1 MTVAIALT
9 AATVADTRQVARALA
24 ALVRE
29 GDIIVLEGGLGAGKT
44 AFVSGLAEGL
54 GVTEA
59 VTSPT
64 FVLVKQY
71 VDGFMHL
78 VHADVYRLGSSAEFE
93 DLDLLHTA
101 RDGLLAIEWGDAIVG
116 SLPDTYLT
124 VQLDGLGDDGRTI
137 TLIPRGPWLER
148 PLSELSP

>member
-1 MTVAIALT
+1 MIAIQAH
-9 AATVADTRQVARALA
+9 TVADTLQVARSLA

-54 GVTEA
+54 GVTEL

-64 FVLVKQY
+64 FVLVKRY
-71 VDGFMHL
+71 DDGFMPL

-93 DLDLLHTA
+93 DLDLLHTS
-101 RDGLLAIEWGDAIVG
+101 RNGLLAIEWGDAVAGI
-116 SLPDTYLT
+116 LPDTYLT
-124 VQLDGLGDDGRTI
+124 VRLEGDGDDGRTI
-137 TLIPRGPWLER
+137 TLVAKGPWLQR
-148 PLSELSP
+148 PLGELA

>member
-1 MTVAIALT
+1 MIALT
-9 AATVADTRQVARALA
+9 ASTLADTLQIARALA
-24 ALVRE
+24 AMVRE
-29 GDIIVLEGGLGAGKT
+29 GDIIVLEGKLGAGKT

-54 GVTEA
+54 GVGEI

-64 FVLVKQY
+64 FVLVRRY
-71 VDGFMHL
+71 EDGFMPL

-101 RDGLLAIEWGDAIVG
+101 RDGLLAIEWGDAVVG

-124 VQLDGLGDDGRTI
+124 VRLETSGDEVRTI
-137 TLIPRGPWLER
+137 CLVPLGPWLDR
-148 PLSELSP
+148 PLEELAP

>member
-1 MTVAIALT
+1 MIAIHASAL
-9 AATVADTRQVARALA
+9 ADTLQVARALA

-29 GDIIVLEGGLGAGKT
+29 GDIIVLEGVLGSGKT

-54 GVTEA
+54 GVTEL

-64 FVLVKQY
+64 FVLVKRY
-71 VDGFMHL
+71 EDGFMPL

-93 DLDLLHTA
+93 DLDLLHSA
-101 RDGLLAIEWGDAIVG
+101 RDGLLAIEWGDAVVG

-124 VQLDGLGDDGRTI
+124 VRLEGGSAGSRMIHLV
-137 TLIPRGPWLER
+137 PRGPWLRR
-148 PLSELSP
+148 PLEELSA

>member
-1 MTVAIALT
+1 MTTAIALS
-9 AATVADTRQVARALA
+9 APTVADTRQVARALA
-24 ALVRE
+24 AMVRE

-44 AFVSGLAEGL
+44 AFVCGLAEGL
-54 GVTEA
+54 GVTEL

-64 FVLVKQY
+64 FVLVKRY
-71 VDGFMHL
+71 DDGFMQL

-116 SLPDTYLT
+116 SLPDIYLT
-124 VQLDGLGDDGRTI
+124 VQLDGSGEDGRTI
-137 TLIPRGPWLER
+137 TLIPKGPWLQR
-148 PLSELSP
+148 PLGELAS